1 MKPENVERISPDTL
15 SHLIEKATPIQ
26 IVDIRNDEAYGN
38 SNKKI
43 NGSIRATFETLDDVM
58 KKLNKDIDVI
68 TYCTWPEEG
77 SSSGAAVKMLDA
89 GFKSVKALD
98 GGFDAWKDKGYPL
111 EQK

>member
-68 TYCTWPEEG
+68 TYCT
-77 SSSGAAVKMLDA
+77 
-89 GFKSVKALD
+89 
-98 GGFDAWKDKGYPL
+98 
-111 EQK
+111 